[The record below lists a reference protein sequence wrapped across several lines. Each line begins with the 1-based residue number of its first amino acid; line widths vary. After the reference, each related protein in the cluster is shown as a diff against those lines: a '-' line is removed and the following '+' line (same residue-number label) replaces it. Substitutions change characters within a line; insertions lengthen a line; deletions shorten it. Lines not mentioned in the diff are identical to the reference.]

1 MGKISPRNNMAT
13 RRSAKEALKNSPG
26 KTRGSSHFWNWSRKN
41 RRTLPVS
48 RGRSAR
54 KLEIRFFLGHI
65 SRQNS
70 PTTTKQSTGRVSS
83 HNGPVSEIKSNE
95 VDEWKIPPPPLLAI
109 ATKHL
114 DGTLT
119 DTSNAHFDPS

>member
-1 MGKISPRNNMAT
+1 M
-13 RRSAKEALKNSPG
+13 RRSAKEALKNLPG

-65 SRQNS
+65 SGSFPAEFTDNY
-70 PTTTKQSTGRVSS
+70 
-83 HNGPVSEIKSNE
+83 E
-95 VDEWKIPPPPLLAI
+95 
-109 ATKHL
+109 TKH
-114 DGTLT
+114 GE
-119 DTSNAHFDPS
+119 SCQP